1 MREHWIAVRQKAP
14 FSLCFENP
22 NASVVAGSKVEVKL
36 KLDRLWES
44 FKEPLNILPASWPG
58 NFKLNGVQIPNGA
71 NEASLLIEVQAGTR
85 AGEYTL
91 GVLGQGQVPFTKK
104 SDGSEL
110 KNTLISLPSQP
121 ITLSVQSP
129 ESSKK

>member
-1 MREHWIAVRQKAP
+1 MKDKVCITDSKCLND
-14 FSLCFENP
+14 FSIF
-22 NASVVAGSKVEVKL
+22 G
-36 KLDRLWES
+36 
-44 FKEPLNILPASWPG
+44 ILEGAE
-58 NFKLNGVQIPNGA
+58 IPNGA

-104 SDGSEL
+104 SDGSEF